1 MSSSK
6 VKVQTRGTRGS
17 GLTQDTNPGIFALT
31 APTNFHVH
39 GQYSVARPNPYFYPQ
54 GYDHDP
60 EFSYLTSTHLPLAV
74 LQARLPSRE
83 VMNAMPGWQYID

>member
-6 VKVQTRGTRGS
+6 VKVQTRGTRRS

-39 GQYSVARPNPYFYPQ
+39 GQYSAARPNPYFYPQ
-54 GYDHDP
+54 GKRLFMTMTLNFHIP
-60 EFSYLTSTHLPLAV
+60 LPLAS
-74 LQARLPSRE
+74 Q
-83 VMNAMPGWQYID
+83 